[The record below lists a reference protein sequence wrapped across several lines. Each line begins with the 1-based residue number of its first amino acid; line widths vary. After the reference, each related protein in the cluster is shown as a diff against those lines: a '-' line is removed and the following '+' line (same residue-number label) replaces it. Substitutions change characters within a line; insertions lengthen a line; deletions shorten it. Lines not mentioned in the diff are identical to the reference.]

1 MTQSPGAS
9 RVTELPDT
17 VQIDGVVVVKVIVK
31 LEVVVTFEKDLLSPT
46 VPLAV
51 VPKLVWLMV

>member
-1 MTQSPGAS
+1 
-9 RVTELPDT
+9 

-31 LEVVVTFEKDLLSPT
+31 REVVVTFEKDLLSPT